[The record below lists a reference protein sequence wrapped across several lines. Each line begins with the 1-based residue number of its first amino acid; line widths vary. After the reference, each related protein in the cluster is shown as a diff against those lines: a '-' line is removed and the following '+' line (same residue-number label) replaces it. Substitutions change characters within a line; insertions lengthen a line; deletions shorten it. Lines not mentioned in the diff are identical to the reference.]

1 MSKHN
6 TLAKRFKK
14 QFLSINNSIESY
26 FNRLRHFV
34 INIKKS
40 KFTSDNKVFITSG
53 VIIIVFLSYFL
64 IPTFYNKNIIQLEI
78 KNQIQK
84 KYNIEIKYNDK
95 INYGLLP
102 KPHFSAKNLSLI
114 KNNREIAKIDN
125 FKIFISINKFF
136 SINKIETKDL
146 IFKNAD
152 FNIYKKDLA
161 FFKELLATE
170 PNENKIVFKN
180 CKIFFK
186 NLKDEVLFINKIKKS
201 EFYYDS
207 NNLENILISKN
218 EMFKTPFKLKIKND
232 KFNKKIYAMFNS
244 NKIRLNI
251 ENEIDYNEDEIKGIL
266 DLLFVNK
273 GTSLNY
279 LVKKD
284 SLTFKSQDSSNA
296 YSGIIDFKP
305 FYFTANFAYQGLS
318 TKNLFNDDSLI
329 VDFLKTDILNNKNLN
344 TDIKLKVKDII
355 NIDELNNLFLKM
367 NIKQGDV
374 GFSGSTINWRE
385 SVKITLSESL
395 LIQENN
401 EINLIGK
408 FIFDFIDLN
417 NFYRSL
423 QINKNNRKK
432 INQIQIDFVYSF
444 SKKEINFDN
453 AKIDNNS
460 NIDLQKFLDEF
471 NSRETRLLNKIT
483 FKNFISNFFDVY
495 AG

>member
-64 IPTFYNKNIIQLEI
+64 IPTFYNKNIIELEI

-125 FKIFISINKFF
+125 FKIFISINNFF

-207 NNLENILISKN
+207 NNLENVLISRN
-218 EMFKTPFKLKIKND
+218 EIFKTPFKLKIKND
-232 KFNKKIYAMFNS
+232 KFNKEVIAIFNS
-244 NKIRLNI
+244 NKVRLNI
-251 ENEIDYNEDEIKGIL
+251 ENEIDYNEDDIVGIL

-279 LVKKD
+279 LIKKN
-284 SLTFKSQDSSNA
+284 SLSFKSQDSNNT
-296 YSGIIDFKP
+296 YSGNIDFKP
-305 FYFTANFAYQGLS
+305 FYFTANFNYQGLS
-318 TKNLFNDDSLI
+318 TKNLFNDDSFL

-344 TDIKLKVKDII
+344 SDIQLKVKDLT
-355 NIDELNNLFLKM
+355 NIDELNNLILKT
-367 NIKQGDV
+367 NIKQGDI
-374 GFSGSTINWRE
+374 GFSDSSINWRD
-385 SVKITLSESL
+385 SVKITLSDSL

-401 EINLIGK
+401 EINLIGT

-417 NFYRSL
+417 NFYRAF
-423 QINKNNRKK
+423 QINKNDRKK
-432 INQIQIDFVYSF
+432 IDQVQIDFVYSF
-444 SKKEINFDN
+444 NKKEINFDN

-460 NIDLQKFLDEF
+460 NIDLQKFLDDF
-471 NSRETRLLNKIT
+471 NSREIRLFNKIT
-483 FKNFISNFFDVY
+483 FKNFVNNFFDVY